1 MNFYQRLTCSSFNMI
16 PEKNN
21 IAASNG
27 INQIIQ
33 VLKTCSATC
42 DKCASALKELKGK
55 LFTSLIKINLSCAE
69 TCRRAIHLLES
80 GSSTGKSFLEVC
92 EEICRM
98 CEEEN
103 SRCTIDAC
111 TLAEKACHD
120 CREYLQQIN
129 ETDTISF

>member
-1 MNFYQRLTCSSFNMI
+1 MI
-16 PEKNN
+16 PEQNN
-21 IAASNG
+21 IADNG
-27 INQIIQ
+27 ITHIIQ
-33 VLKTCSATC
+33 VLKSCSATC

-55 LFTSLIKINLSCAE
+55 LFTSLIQINFSCAE

-80 GSSTGKSFLEVC
+80 GSSTRKSFLEVC

-111 TLAEKACHD
+111 VLAEKACHE
-120 CREYLQQIN
+120 CREFLQQIN
-129 ETDTISF
+129 ETDAISF